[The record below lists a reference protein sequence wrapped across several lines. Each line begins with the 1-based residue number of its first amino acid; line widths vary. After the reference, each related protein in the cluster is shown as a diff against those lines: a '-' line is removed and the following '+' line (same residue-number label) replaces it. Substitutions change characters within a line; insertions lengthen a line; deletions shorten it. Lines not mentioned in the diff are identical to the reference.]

1 MSYWKDVG
9 IAHNEPS
16 LWLGNFQGF
25 KTTRS
30 FGDCVR
36 DTYEQ
41 FKGTGP
47 FCGFYFFQRPAV
59 VVLEL
64 DLVKSILIKDFSN
77 FIDLGIFHNERDD
90 PLTGHVFL
98 LDDSKWKNLRQK
110 LSPTFTSGKMKF
122 MYPSVIKVAE
132 EFIKVMD
139 HHLKTSPVVE
149 IRELLARFTTDV
161 VGTCAF
167 GIDCNSLKDPQAE
180 FRLMGK
186 RSRSERRHGGLFLA
200 FMQGFPK
207 LACKLHMK
215 QTPDDITAFYMRIVR
230 ETVAYREANKIQR
243 NDFLNIL
250 MDLKNDQQSGKVI
263 KFSIEEMA
271 AQIFVFLW
279 VVLKPLSP
287 PWVLL
292 CTSWLNIKKCKINCA
307 TKYIKLLM
315 KTAV

>member
-1 MSYWKDVG
+1 M
-9 IAHNEPS
+9 
-16 LWLGNFQGF
+16 
-25 KTTRS
+25 
-30 FGDCVR
+30 
-36 DTYEQ
+36 
-41 FKGTGP
+41 
-47 FCGFYFFQRPAV
+47 
-59 VVLEL
+59 
-64 DLVKSILIKDFSN
+64 
-77 FIDLGIFHNERDD
+77 
-90 PLTGHVFL
+90 TGHVFL